1 MNEEFE
7 REDHENFDI
16 DIESFDRML
25 KSNTVRF
32 FDAEEFEAFFDHY
45 FSRNKISKAEKTI
58 LIGISQHPTSNDLK
72 LRHAQVLI
80 RKKKITEALHLLDTI
95 EQMEPSNPDVYLLKA
110 ELYGETGEFD
120 FAIEYYHKSIEYLDP
135 EDHEFV
141 YIDIAN
147 EFQNAGKLNEACAF
161 LKKAIKS
168 NSRNEMAY
176 LELLFITQL
185 LDQVD
190 TFAEFCDKK
199 IDLDPYNKVAW
210 FYKALAYYDLGLYEK
225 SVDSFDFVLA
235 IDDSYYEAYN
245 QKAEV
250 QIAMTDYEGAIVTL
264 NELLHM
270 DRKSPFTYFSVGEC
284 YFGLEK
290 YEDALH
296 YYRLSIRLNDS
307 YTDGLTGIS
316 ETLYKLGNL
325 GEAAHYAEK
334 ALRTDRNHS
343 EALLLYALIKKE
355 MGLIEDAEAAYER
368 LSELDPTNPD
378 LWLDFS
384 DLYFSVSDITRAIET
399 LYYGVKHMPEHAEF
413 RYRMAA
419 YFFLTGKNQQGQEAL
434 LEALRL
440 DNELNA
446 DGSPALLYT
455 FYNYSDELLNNVAVS
470 KFINETL
477 QNGF

>member
-1 MNEEFE
+1 
-7 REDHENFDI
+7 
-16 DIESFDRML
+16 ML
-25 KSNTVRF
+25 KSNNVRF
-32 FDAEEFEAFFDHY
+32 FDAEKFEDFFDHY

-58 LIGISQHPTSNDLK
+58 LIAMSQHPTSNDLK

-80 RKKKITEALHLLDTI
+80 RKKKISEALHILDQI
-95 EQMEPSNPDVYLLKA
+95 EHMERSNPDVYLLKA
-110 ELYGETGEFD
+110 ELYGESGDFD
-120 FAIEYYHKSIEYLDP
+120 LAIEYFHKSIEYLDP
-135 EDHEFV
+135 EDHEYV

-147 EFQNAGKLNEACAF
+147 EFQNAGKLPEATAY
-161 LKKAIKS
+161 LKKAIRS

-190 TFAEFCDKK
+190 TYVEFCDKK
-199 IDLDPYNKVAW
+199 IDIDPYNKVAW
-210 FYKALAYYDLGLYEK
+210 FYKGLAYFDIGLYEK
-225 SVDSFDFVLA
+225 AVDSFDFVLA
-235 IDDSYYEAYN
+235 IDDTYIEAYN

-250 QIAMTDYEGAIVTL
+250 QIALADYEAAILTL
-264 NELLHM
+264 NELLRM
-270 DRKSPFTYFSVGEC
+270 DRKSPFTYYSIGEC

-296 YYRLSIRLNDS
+296 YYRLSIKLNDS
-307 YTDGLTGIS
+307 YTDGLTGVS

-325 GEAAHYAEK
+325 AEAAQYAEK
-334 ALRTDRNHS
+334 ALRTDRNNS

-355 MGLIEDAEAAYER
+355 MGLNEDAEAAYER

-384 DLYFSVSDITRAIET
+384 DLYFCYSDFTKAIET
-399 LYYGVKHMPEHAEF
+399 LYYGIKHLPEHAEF

-419 YFFLTGKNQQGQEAL
+419 YYFLNGKNQLGQETF

-440 DNELNA
+440 DNEINA
-446 DGSPALLYT
+446 EGSPALLYT
-455 FYNYSDELLNNVAVS
+455 FYNYSDELIHNVAVS